1 MGPHYQVDNKL
12 VNVNATFDPLTNML
26 RGFKG
31 WHVDKDL
38 ELFKDISFVY
48 AKLKIDL
55 FKEQLS
61 Y

>member
-1 MGPHYQVDNKL
+1 
-12 VNVNATFDPLTNML
+12 ML